1 MLERTLEGASELRK
15 LTMLTILC
23 TYIDTSKTLEGFSLN
38 CSLNSKL
45 LTTSFAISGDEI
57 MGGFYFLLHILCTFQ
72 NFYEERVFPNV
83 HPLRENAMMEAS
95 HWSDVRKNSGAKECK
110 WPPETGEG

>member
-1 MLERTLEGASELRK
+1 MLERTLEGTSELRK

-23 TYIDTSKTLEGFSLN
+23 TYIDTSKTLEGYSLN

-45 LTTSFAISGDEI
+45 LTMSFAVSGDEI
-57 MGGFYFLLHILCTFQ
+57 MGTFYFLLHIVCTFQ

-83 HPLRENAMMEAS
+83 HPLHENATINLSNVIIRNIYTALHFFHS
-95 HWSDVRKNSGAKECK
+95 
-110 WPPETGEG
+110 